1 MPSKHVYIMVV
12 NGSVV
17 VNPDPVHVSISLG
30 ESPVWHCPQAGA
42 VKISFKGEPKGSPF
56 LSEDFDVPAGG
67 TCGAGPPVR
76 GKVKDRYKYTVEVT
90 LPNDR
95 RCYRVDPEVVV
106 DNG

>member
-17 VNPDPVHVSISLG
+17 VNPDPVHVSISQG
-30 ESPVWHCPQAGA
+30 ESAVWHCPQGTAS
-42 VKISFKGEPKGSPF
+42 ITFKGDPKGSPF
-56 LSEDFDVPAGG
+56 LSDDFDVPAGG
-67 TCGAGPPVR
+67 SCGSGPPAR
-76 GKVKDRYKYTVEVT
+76 GKVREHYKYSVTVT

-95 RCYRVDPEVVV
+95 RVYRVDPEVVV